1 MAPKKPEEPVTVDTS
16 TMNVW
21 AKLLA
26 ARAEFYTVG
35 AKKTGKNLHAEF
47 KYFELEDIV
56 PVAEPIFK
64 KHGLLFMT
72 RFSQDTAT
80 GLVINKDNV
89 EEVIIFT
96 IPLIFISEPAKFRM
110 NEVQGVG
117 AAVTYYRRY
126 LYMLVLDLVES
137 DGFDSQD
144 GSKNLSNEEPEPPK
158 KPATVEERK
167 AAKKELTSD
176 AKPASAAGI
185 KELKALLKK
194 LLACDSDQEEFV
206 QSVAI
211 KTDNFKK
218 LTETKLNSL
227 IEGVKSMISEYG
239 EE

>member
-64 KHGLLFMT
+64 KYGLFLMT

-80 GLVINKDNV
+80 GLVVNTDNV
-89 EEVIIFT
+89 EESIMFT

-144 GSKNLSNEEPEPPK
+144 GSKNLTEEAPK
-158 KPATVEERK
+158 KPATTEERK
-167 AAKKELTSD
+167 AAKKELTSE

-194 LLACDSDQEEFV
+194 LLACDPDQEEFV

-218 LTETKLNSL
+218 LTETKLSSL

>member
-64 KHGLLFMT
+64 KYGLLLMT

-80 GLVINKDNV
+80 GLVINTDNV

-126 LYMLVLDLVES
+126 LYMLILDLVES

-144 GSKNLSNEEPEPPK
+144 GSKNLTEEAPK
-158 KPATVEERK
+158 KPATAEERK
-167 AAKKELTSD
+167 AAKKELTSEP
-176 AKPASAAGI
+176 KPASAAGI

-194 LLACDSDQEEFV
+194 LLACDPDQEEFV

-218 LTETKLNSL
+218 LTETKLSSL
-227 IEGVKSMISEYG
+227 IEGVKGMISEYG